1 MCLQFWSKTGG
12 PWAQGQPEQVF
23 ISKNKPKN
31 DKTTNAHE
39 NYDYFLGHF
48 FFDPNIFITAS
59 NFLLKYQLW
68 TFEIKLLDL
77 KLTGTCAQ

>member
-31 DKTTNAHE
+31 DKTTKPKNKKTKPNDIAKFKLCKTFKEHTYHI
-39 NYDYFLGHF
+39 NY
-48 FFDPNIFITAS
+48 IFIYT
-59 NFLLKYQLW
+59 
-68 TFEIKLLDL
+68 EIF
-77 KLTGTCAQ
+77 